1 MNFLGKVGRLVRHEE
16 CQFETCGHEFK
27 EPISRAV
34 CFFPASFSCSG
45 IGLEMLKKV
54 GFSEVWD
61 SARFIR
67 WKRGASLLSGLDRKQ

>member
-16 CQFETCGHEFK
+16 CQFEACGHEFK

-54 GFSEVWD
+54 GFSGGGLGFSQVHTVE
-61 SARFIR
+61 
-67 WKRGASLLSGLDRKQ
+67 KRGKFIEWVR